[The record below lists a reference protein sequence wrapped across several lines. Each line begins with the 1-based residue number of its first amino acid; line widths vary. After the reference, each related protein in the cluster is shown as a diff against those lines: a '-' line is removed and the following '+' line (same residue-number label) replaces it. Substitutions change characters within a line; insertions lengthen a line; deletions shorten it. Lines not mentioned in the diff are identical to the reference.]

1 MQQQNKTKQKGT
13 SGVIRE
19 FVFVFV
25 PSLSWQMLRSS
36 CENGVAVAI
45 TPVLL
50 SLSFLAISRA
60 PKSWCE
66 SQNALC
72 EWRRVASCAAEYMS
86 RIVIVVI
93 TPVPHFQL
101 SPACNA
107 IAACQDSMPA
117 YQQQYIPHSFF
128 SKKAA
133 GSTSFRE
140 FVPSLSW
147 QMVGFQG
154 IRSHKRQSKYRS
166 YL

>member
-1 MQQQNKTKQKGT
+1 VVLFVSLFLCLSRACLGKCSVRHAKTALQLQ
-13 SGVIRE
+13 SRR
-19 FVFVFV
+19 F
-25 PSLSWQMLRSS
+25 S
-36 CENGVAVAI
+36 
-45 TPVLL
+45 